1 MEYLIVAVIL
11 YFILQTAGNLVY
23 ILRGGGTANRP
34 RSSPSHRW
42 RGPSPRRETEGP
54 TDRPRFW
61 GKDIEDAT
69 WDEINQE
76 EAL

>member
-23 ILRGGGTANRP
+23 ILRGGTAKRP

-42 RGPSPRRETEGP
+42 KGPSPRRETEGP

-61 GKDIEDAT
+61 GKDIEEAT
-69 WDEINQE
+69 WNEIKEE
-76 EAL
+76 EAR